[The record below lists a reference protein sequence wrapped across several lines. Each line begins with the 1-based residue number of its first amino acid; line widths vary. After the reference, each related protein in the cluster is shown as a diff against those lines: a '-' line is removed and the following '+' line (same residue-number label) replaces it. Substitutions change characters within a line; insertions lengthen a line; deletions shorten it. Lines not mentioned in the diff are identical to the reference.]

1 MKKIITITLL
11 FVGLYSFAQSP
22 LNGKMRDKIKAQKA
36 TFITDKLSLTTEEA
50 EKFWPIY
57 NAYEEVTQ
65 KIKAEY
71 FRPIKRQM
79 RKNGG
84 AISDNEATRLL
95 DQLMEGENKMHAAKV
110 KLVNDL
116 KTAIPAQKI
125 IKLKPAEEAF
135 NRKLL
140 KQLRNFR
147 ENRKN

>member
-11 FVGLYSFAQSP
+11 FVGLFSFAQPP

-36 TFITDKLSLTTEEA
+36 AFITDKLSLTTEEA

-71 FRPIKRQM
+71 FRPIKRHM
-79 RKNGG
+79 HKNG
-84 AISDNEATRLL
+84 ATVSDSEASKLL